1 MRGVAAPAIHLG
13 WISRHLGR
21 DGGRYSIWG
30 GRSRQGWLE
39 IEMKKTARPDQ
50 VKPMQLKV
58 SCPDFRVRVQP
69 MHVTLLGRLQS
80 IYFTYSGIA
89 WERVQQ
95 VNEGA
100 GFPHNLP
107 TEVRHVVSS
116 LGMPKVLMLLA
127 EQHCDLAMRTD
138 GTLRGDDP
146 RTHPLGEL
154 CKASAQL
161 QPYPYPYP

>member
-1 MRGVAAPAIHLG
+1 MLTLTLPLTLPLPLPLPLPL
-13 WISRHLGR
+13 SLTL
-21 DGGRYSIWG
+21 S
-30 GRSRQGWLE
+30 L
-39 IEMKKTARPDQ
+39 T
-50 VKPMQLKV
+50 LTLTKV

-161 QPYPYPYP
+161 EP